1 MSEPSFRPPR
11 TKPIRPLRLPYS
23 EVPSVLTSL
32 RESNAWPSPK
42 LALEFAV
49 LTATRSR
56 EVLGAPWDEMDLER
70 ALWTVPPH
78 RTKSCLAH
86 SVPLSGQALAVLA
99 EARQLGDGEGLV
111 FPNPRGGPLSASS
124 LSALLRRHGIE
135 QGPHSFRLSF
145 REWCADTGVSHDV
158 AEAVLG
164 HCGRDIPKPKLREVL
179 EAWGAYLSRSRSTE

>member
-56 EVLGAPWDEMDLER
+56 EILGAPWDEMDLER

-111 FPNPRGGPLSASS
+111 FPNPRGGPLSLSS
-124 LSALLRRHGIE
+124 LSALLAFGSPSPAWHRAGSPLVPGELPGLVRRHCRANTGS
-135 QGPHSFRLSF
+135 GGLSPF
-145 REWCADTGVSHDV
+145 CPV
-158 AEAVLG
+158 
-164 HCGRDIPKPKLREVL
+164 
-179 EAWGAYLSRSRSTE
+179 